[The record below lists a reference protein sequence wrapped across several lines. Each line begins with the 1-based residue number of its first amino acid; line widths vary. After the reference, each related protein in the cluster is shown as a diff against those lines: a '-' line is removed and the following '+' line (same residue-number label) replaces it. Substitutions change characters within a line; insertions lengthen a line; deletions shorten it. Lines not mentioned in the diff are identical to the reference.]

1 MKFIST
7 AALTLALAL
16 AVGPLHAET
25 TSAKPITAQQQKMKD
40 CNAHAVGKKGD
51 ERRAFMS
58 TCLKGGSTVSAP
70 SAAAVPASTTT
81 PAAAS
86 SAAAP
91 AGVKSSQ
98 HATRKTCNAQ
108 AKGTKGAERKA
119 LIASCLKGDSVATT
133 H

>member
-1 MKFIST
+1 MRLFAL
-7 AALTLALAL
+7 AALALAL
-16 AVGPLHAET
+16 GAGTAFAADPPAT
-25 TSAKPITAQQQKMKD
+25 TLTPQQQKMKD

-70 SAAAVPASTTT
+70 SAAAVPASTAT